1 MAELEVGK
9 MKMFSFWRDSECSR
23 KKKNN
28 SVEDSIA
35 SKEPRGRIE
44 RFMD

>member
-1 MAELEVGK
+1 MNAVV
-9 MKMFSFWRDSECSR
+9 
-23 KKKNN
+23 KKKK